1 MTEHRPGP
9 DSDLVTTIADVHL
22 SGPRRG
28 GSSDAERVDVL
39 LEDGS
44 IVAIRPADPEV
55 LRSSDPGVL
64 DGGGGFL
71 LPGLWDHHVHFTQW
85 ARTARRVDLSSAASA
100 AEAVELVAER
110 IAQEADGDG
119 WVEGARFRDALWP
132 DTPTFALLD
141 AIAPDREVVL
151 VSADLHCCWL
161 NSAALRATG
170 FADHPT
176 GLLREEESFAVL
188 KQLDQ
193 VADEL
198 SDRWVDAAA
207 DQAAS
212 RGVVG
217 VVDLEMRW
225 NAADWI
231 RRVGNGTRALR
242 ISFGVYAEHL
252 ERAIDAGL
260 VTGGVLAG
268 TDGLVQVGPF
278 KVITDGSLNT
288 RTACCDAPYPGSAPG
303 TDAHGML
310 NVPPERLTALLTL
323 ATANGLHCAVHAIG
337 DRANTL
343 ALDAIETTGAR
354 GTIEHAQLLRA
365 SDLER
370 FARTGTAASVQPE
383 HAMDDRD
390 IAEVHWAGRTDRAFV
405 LRSLLD
411 AGATLR
417 LGSDAP
423 VAPLDPWVSIAAAV
437 TRSRDGREA
446 WHGEQAITVE
456 EALAASTRGDD
467 DVVAVGRP
475 ADLVVVPFDPFSCAP
490 EALRTMPVR
499 ATMLGGRLTA
509 APSVH
514 AAGG

>member
-1 MTEHRPGP
+1 MTEYRPGTVG
-9 DSDLVTTIADVHL
+9 DLVTTIADVHL

-28 GSSDAERVDVL
+28 GSSDTERVDVL

-55 LRSSDPGVL
+55 LRSGDPGVL

-85 ARTARRVDLSSAASA
+85 ARTARRVDLSSATSA
-100 AEAVELVAER
+100 AEAVGLVAER
-110 IAQEADGDG
+110 IAQQPDGDG

-132 DTPTFALLD
+132 DAPSFALLD
-141 AIAPDREVVL
+141 EIAPDREVVL

-188 KQLDQ
+188 KRLDQ

-217 VVDLEMRW
+217 IVDLEMRW
-225 NAADWI
+225 NAADWV

-288 RTACCDAPYPGSAPG
+288 RTACCDAPYPGSTPAA
-303 TDAHGML
+303 DAHGLL

-337 DRANTL
+337 DRANSL
-343 ALDAIETTGAR
+343 ALDAIETTGAT

-365 SDLER
+365 TDLER

-467 DVVAVGRP
+467 DVVGVGRP
-475 ADLVVVPFDPFSCAP
+475 ADLVIVTADPFTCAP
-490 EALRTMPVR
+490 EVLRAMPVR
-499 ATMLGGRLTA
+499 ATILGGRVTA
-509 APSVH
+509 AGLPGPGS
-514 AAGG
+514 

>member
-1 MTEHRPGP
+1 MTEHRTGP
-9 DSDLVTTIADVHL
+9 DVDVVTTIADVHL

-28 GSSDAERVDVL
+28 GSSDTERVDVL
-39 LEDGS
+39 LDDGV
-44 IVAIRPADPEV
+44 ITAIRPADPAALASGE
-55 LRSSDPGVL
+55 PGVL
-64 DGGGGFL
+64 DGRGGFL

-85 ARTARRVDLSSAASA
+85 ARTARRVDLSSAMSA
-100 AEAVELVAER
+100 GEAADLVAER
-110 IAQEADGDG
+110 IDEDPDGDG
-119 WVEGARFRDALWP
+119 WIEGARFRDALWP
-132 DTPTFALLD
+132 DAPTFSVLD
-141 AIAPDREVVL
+141 EIAPDREVVL

-193 VADEL
+193 VVDEL
-198 SDRWVDAAA
+198 SDRWVAAA
-207 DQAAS
+207 AEQAAS

-217 VVDLEMRW
+217 IVDLEMRW

-242 ISFGVYAEHL
+242 VSFGIYAEHL

-288 RTACCDAPYPGSAPG
+288 RTACCDAPYPGSVAG
-303 TDAHGML
+303 GDAHGML
-310 NVPPERLTALLTL
+310 NVPPDRLTALLTL

-343 ALDAIETTGAR
+343 ALDAIEATGAS
-354 GTIEHAQLLRA
+354 GTIEHAQLLREA
-365 SDLER
+365 DLAR

-411 AGATLR
+411 AGASLR

-437 TRSRDGREA
+437 TRSRDGREP

-475 ADLVVVPFDPFSCAP
+475 ADLVVVAEDPFSCAP
-490 EALRTMPVR
+490 ETLRAMPVR
-499 ATMLGGRLTA
+499 ATLLGGRVTA
-509 APSVH
+509 VGQARPT
-514 AAGG
+514 GG

>member
-1 MTEHRPGP
+1 MTEHRPG
-9 DSDLVTTIADVHL
+9 SVGAIVTTIADVHL

-28 GSSDAERVDVL
+28 GASDTERVDVL
-39 LEDGS
+39 LEDGA

-55 LRSSDPGVL
+55 LRNGDPGVL

-100 AEAVELVAER
+100 TEAAALVAER
-110 IAQEADGDG
+110 IAQEPDGDG
-119 WVEGARFRDALWP
+119 WIEGARFRDALWP
-132 DTPTFALLD
+132 DLPTFAVLD
-141 AIAPDREVVL
+141 EIAPDRAVVL

-170 FADHPT
+170 FGDHPT

-193 VADEL
+193 VAAEL

-225 NAADWI
+225 NAADWV

-242 ISFGVYAEHL
+242 ISFGIYAEHL

-288 RTACCDAPYPGSAPG
+288 RTACCDTPYPGSAPG
-303 TDAHGML
+303 SDAHGML
-310 NVPPERLTALLTL
+310 NVPPERLTALLAL

-437 TRSRDGREA
+437 TRSRDGREP
-446 WHGEQAITVE
+446 WHGEQAITME

-467 DVVAVGRP
+467 DVVAVGSS
-475 ADLVVVPFDPFSCAP
+475 ADLVVVSADPFTCPP
-490 EALRTMPVR
+490 EVLRAMPVR
-499 ATMLGGRLTA
+499 ATLLAGRVTAVVASPPSGG
-509 APSVH
+509 
-514 AAGG
+514 